1 MPTNT
6 IKHIAFIMDG
16 NNRWAK
22 KNKKSLSQGYSEGL
36 DNIFKIS
43 NFCILNKIEDMTIY
57 ALSTENTSRGSV
69 NVIFSLIENKYDYFL
84 NKLLNNNQI
93 KIKFI
98 GERQDLPDTIIK
110 KIENLESKT
119 NNNEIMN
126 LNIAFNYGTEKEI
139 INIVKNIV
147 KDNESSKKEITTE
160 YIKKFMYLKSKNDPD
175 ILIRTGG
182 FQRLSNFILLN
193 LKYTELFFTDSLWP
207 ELDTTEVD
215 NIFKKFQKLERK
227 YGQ

>member
-1 MPTNT
+1 
-6 IKHIAFIMDG
+6 MDG

-207 ELDTTEVD
+207 ELDTAEVD